1 ISLLAWVGI
10 IFFTSCTSEKRT
22 VVRNYPLR
30 KAFVFENTVR
40 IISSDLSKDAK
51 NQLTTQLNT
60 YWDDSL
66 KAPRVQQY
74 GIRYKIKNPP
84 TFD

>member
-1 ISLLAWVGI
+1 
-10 IFFTSCTSEKRT
+10 SCTSEKRT
-22 VVRNYPLR
+22 VVSNYPAR

-40 IISSDLSKDAK
+40 VISSDLSKDAK

-84 TFD
+84 AFDTANIT